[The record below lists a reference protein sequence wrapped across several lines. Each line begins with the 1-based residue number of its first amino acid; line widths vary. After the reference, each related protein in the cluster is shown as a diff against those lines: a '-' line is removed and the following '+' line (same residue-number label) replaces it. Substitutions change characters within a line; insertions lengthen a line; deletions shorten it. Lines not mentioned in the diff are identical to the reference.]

1 MKYYDTSALL
11 RAWKEGWA
19 PERGLTRSHTVAE
32 WISIQTGRGLVYRT
46 PQGQLVK
53 HNLSPADAAGEAQQ
67 LFAQLTFRDLTGAQT
82 LEAARLAATKRGVRG
97 GNFHDFVHAR
107 TAEVFG
113 AECIV
118 TLNLRDYGLMTDL
131 PLELSLE
138 LIEPQE

>member
-1 MKYYDTSALL
+1 MKCYDTSALL

-19 PERGLTRSHTVAE
+19 PDRGLTRSHTLAE

-97 GNFHDFVHAR
+97 GNFHDLVHAR

-118 TLNLRDYGLMTDL
+118 TLNPRDYGMMTDL
-131 PLELSLE
+131 PLELPLE